1 MNTKLRKAIE
11 DRDVYCWVCGLPNG
25 YNFAVHHRKLRK
37 QGGQDEAANLIAVH
51 HKCHNLGTGSIH
63 LAPAWSYERGYL
75 VHSWDEPGDVPILR
89 PDGSWVL
96 LDNERKMT
104 NVRTTHDLDGEPGSR
119 SGDPVP
125 GVW

>member
-1 MNTKLRKAIE
+1 MKIREQIE
-11 DRDVYCWVCGLPNG
+11 QRDPWCWVCGLPNG
-25 YNFAVHHRKLRK
+25 DNFAVHHRKLRK
-37 QGGQDEAANLIAVH
+37 HGGQDEAANLIAVH

-75 VHSWDEPGDVPILR
+75 VHSWDEPGEVPILR

-104 NVRTTHDLDGEPGSR
+104 NVRGTNDTHGEPGGR

-125 GVW
+125 GLW